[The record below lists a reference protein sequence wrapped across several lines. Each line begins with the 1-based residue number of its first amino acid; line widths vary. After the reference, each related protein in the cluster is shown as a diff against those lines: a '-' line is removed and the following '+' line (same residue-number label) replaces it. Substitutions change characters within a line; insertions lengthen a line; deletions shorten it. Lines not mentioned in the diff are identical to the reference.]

1 MRWMQGDFA
10 TVALTKIADN
20 AYVAV
25 QQTKVTLRETP
36 AAITEISMPAA
47 SVQLTGFI
55 PDTADALSR
64 RPGTPGLLARI
75 VEALHAAQT
84 RRAEREIARF
94 IESRGGRMTDDL
106 ERKIERHFV

>member
-1 MRWMQGDFA
+1 
-10 TVALTKIADN
+10 
-20 AYVAV
+20 
-25 QQTKVTLRETP
+25 
-36 AAITEISMPAA
+36 MPAA

-55 PDTADALSR
+55 PATAETLSR
-64 RPGTPGLLARI
+64 APEGEGFFTRLIRA
-75 VEALHAAQT
+75 VHDAQT